1 MPPASEIKKQRSVAI
16 ICFIPD
22 FGHLQP
28 LLKIADALKESG
40 FHIKC
45 YIADE
50 CTPLLRRF
58 EFDCFTLENSSRLK
72 REKEMARIFSRSV
85 FFNSVCLYVHYLL
98 MYPRVSAGAGRAASQ
113 LSKELSQQQPDLI
126 ISDAL
131 WFVDWYARIARSLGV
146 RLIVNSFDGSLAYN
160 QRPFVQTY
168 GVTDMFSVLKT
179 IVEIASAI
187 SRTFCT
193 SFYRLL
199 YFRDW
204 IRLRAVRRA
213 AAAEFEAAFP
223 ENQPVTT
230 RPEWLVVGMAP
241 IERKRLGN
249 VLRLKGANRR
259 EFPALKFRSSV
270 PVQTELRDWIGFDG
284 ERPVVYVSF
293 GSAVELDARF
303 AKALYDG
310 LRAVS
315 ARVLWSLPASQMSLL
330 SNMPMAD
337 NIRFESFVPQPEI
350 LQIANVRCF
359 VTQGGPHSIQ
369 EALFGATPML
379 CIPFF
384 VDQPYNSSIVE
395 RLGVGKRLWRRDV
408 SARSVSDAIN
418 EILENI
424 DYQKQATEISED
436 LIRNEG
442 GVAIAQ
448 YIADIL
454 KSPSTLGREPRNC
467 PVLC

>member
-1 MPPASEIKKQRSVAI
+1 VPSPSNNERQGSVAI

-28 LLKIADALKESG
+28 LLKIADALKGAG

-58 EFDCFTLENSSRLK
+58 QFDCFTLENSSRLK
-72 REKEMARIFSRSV
+72 REKEMARIFSRST

-98 MYPRVSAGAGRAASQ
+98 MYPRVSASAGRAASQ
-113 LSKELSQQQPDLI
+113 LSKELSEQRPDLI

-131 WFVDWYARIARSLGV
+131 WFVDWYSRIAESLGV

-168 GVTDMFSVLKT
+168 GLTDLSPALQTV
-179 IVEIASAI
+179 VEIVSSI

-204 IRLRAVRRA
+204 LSLRAVRRTA
-213 AAAEFEAAFP
+213 SAKFEAAFP
-223 ENQPVTT
+223 HQNLSSI
-230 RPEWLVVGMAP
+230 RPEWLVVGTAP
-241 IERKRLGN
+241 TERERLGS
-249 VLRLKGANRR
+249 VLRLKGAERR
-259 EFPALKFRSSV
+259 EFPALTFRSSV
-270 PVQTELRDWIGFDG
+270 PVPNELRDWIGSDG
-284 ERPVVYVSF
+284 APPVVYVSF
-293 GSAVELDARF
+293 GSAVEIDARF
-303 AKALYDG
+303 AKAVYDG
-310 LRAVS
+310 LRAVP

-330 SNMPMAD
+330 SDVPVAA
-337 NIRFESFVPQPEI
+337 NIRFEPFVPQPEI
-350 LQIANVRCF
+350 LQIENVRCF

-408 SARSVSDAIN
+408 SAQSISTAIN

-424 DYQKQATEISED
+424 EYRRNATEICKNFV
-436 LIRNEG
+436 RHEG
-442 GVAIAQ
+442 GEAIAQ
-448 YIADIL
+448 YVTDLL
-454 KSPSTLGREPRNC
+454 KLPSTSGEPR
-467 PVLC
+467 LR